1 MSVTQAKAA
10 IRPIISEFDKNIE
23 PCQTTADIEFK
34 SITMM

>member
-10 IRPIISEFDKNIE
+10 IKPIISEFEKNIE
-23 PCQTTADIEFK
+23 PCQTITDIEYK